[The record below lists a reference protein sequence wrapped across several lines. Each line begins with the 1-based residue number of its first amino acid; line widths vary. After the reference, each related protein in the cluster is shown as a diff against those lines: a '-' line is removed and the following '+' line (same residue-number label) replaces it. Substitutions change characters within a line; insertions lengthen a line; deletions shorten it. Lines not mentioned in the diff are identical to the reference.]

1 MDRPGPLG
9 DNQPNIVWAQPVSLG
24 NKKSEPRSN
33 QPKSHMG
40 GSTAIDLD
48 ESPDESATLA
58 NVEIQGTHTSFPD
71 TTATLSTPKGCA
83 VLI

>member
-1 MDRPGPLG
+1 
-9 DNQPNIVWAQPVSLG
+9 
-24 NKKSEPRSN
+24 
-33 QPKSHMG
+33 MG